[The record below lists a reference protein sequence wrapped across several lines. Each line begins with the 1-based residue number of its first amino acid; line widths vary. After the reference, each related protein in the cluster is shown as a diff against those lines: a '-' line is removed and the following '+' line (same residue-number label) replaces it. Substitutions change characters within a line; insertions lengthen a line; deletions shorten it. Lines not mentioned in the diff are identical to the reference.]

1 MPEFLLFDLGSTSLK
16 WQVRSETG
24 LVLEEGRHD
33 WTASVSASELPQCR
47 PRAVWMV
54 RVGMAER
61 EESLRAALRARY
73 GGVPVVSVHPRAE
86 GPGGLRLDYDL
97 QQFGA
102 DRYCAL
108 LGVVARTRKPAVIVD
123 AGTAV
128 TVDLLDEDGR
138 HLGGYILPGLRGG
151 LEAVNRL
158 FTDALQTQVAPTLR
172 LTGATLP
179 ADSAVLPAHDTGK
192 ALLHGWR
199 LGLAGAVQRL
209 GAEAGGAQQG
219 VEWWLTGGDAG
230 WLSTLL
236 ERPVHV
242 VPGLVFDGLWCHLR
256 PRRGKGGT
264 A

>member
-1 MPEFLLFDLGSTSLK
+1 MPEILLIDLGSSRLK

-24 LVLEEGRHD
+24 FVLEEDRHD
-33 WTASVSASELPQCR
+33 WTASEGPPELPRCR

-54 RVGMAER
+54 RVGGAER
-61 EESLRAALRARY
+61 EETLRAALRARY
-73 GGVPVVSVHPRAE
+73 GGVPVVTVQPRAE

-97 QQFGA
+97 SQFGA

-108 LGVVARTRKPAVIVD
+108 LGAVARTRKSAVVVD

-128 TVDLLDEDGR
+128 TVDLLGTDGR

-158 FTDALQTQVAPTLR
+158 FTDALQARVAPKLR
-172 LTGATLP
+172 LTGEALP
-179 ADSAVLPAHDTGK
+179 ADSAVLPGHDTGE
-192 ALLHGWR
+192 ALLRGWM

-209 GAEAGGAQQG
+209 GAQAGDAEQG

-230 WLSTLL
+230 WLSNLL
-236 ERPVHV
+236 DRPAHV
-242 VPGLVFDGLWCHLR
+242 VPGLVFDGLWCHLQ
-256 PRRGKGGT
+256 PRRGKGGRP
-264 A
+264 